1 MIRTLTDADLWSA
14 DRCPACDSTASR
26 SVVAIANESPRVD
39 WLQCSMCHGA
49 SLSRMPS
56 DEYLDA
62 YYEGYYSSQ
71 RRSSD
76 VDDAMW
82 PKIAHRIVKE
92 LRPGDPGTDA
102 FRILDFG
109 GGRGGV
115 SLTIAKQLARSRPVT
130 VTIVDRSFE
139 QSHESRIEHGIA
151 VECVRTLSQ
160 ADGTFDLVIASAV
173 LEHVPRLA
181 HVLRELLDKVRAGGG
196 GFYARTPY
204 GLPLRK
210 LSSRYNMHFP
220 QHVHDLGPSFW
231 NRLLERHGIA
241 ARSVVS
247 RPSIV
252 ESLIWDRPVETVAAS
267 ILKLPAHIERWLR
280 RSPKDYVWSWVGGW
294 ELFLT
299 KA

>member
-1 MIRTLTDADLWSA
+1 MIEPLTDADLWNA
-14 DRCPACDSTASR
+14 DACPACDSTTPRTVIAQ
-26 SVVAIANESPRVD
+26 ANEFPRVD
-39 WLQCSMCHGA
+39 WLGCSVCRGA

-62 YYEGYYSSQ
+62 FYAGYYASH

-76 VDDAMW
+76 VDNALW
-82 PKIAHRIVKE
+82 PKIARSILKAVR
-92 LRPGDPGTDA
+92 LRDTGSDA

-115 SLTIAKQLARSRPVT
+115 SLTIAKQLARKRSVT

-139 QSHESRIEHGIA
+139 QSHESGIEDGIA
-151 VECVRTLSQ
+151 VERVRTLPQ
-160 ADGTFDLVIASAV
+160 AEGTFDLVIASAV

-181 HVLRELLDKVRAGGG
+181 PVLRDLLGKIHESGGA
-196 GFYARTPY
+196 FYARTPY
-204 GLPLRK
+204 GLPLHK

-231 NRLLERHGIA
+231 NRLMDRHAIT
-241 ARSVVS
+241 ARAVVS
-247 RPSIV
+247 QPSIV
-252 ESLIWDRPVETVAAS
+252 ESIIWDRPVETVAAN
-267 ILKLPAHIERWLR
+267 ILKFPGRVERWLR
-280 RSPKDYVWSWVGGW
+280 KSPKDYLWSWVGGW

>member
-1 MIRTLTDADLWSA
+1 MIRPVTDADLWTPDA
-14 DRCPACDSTASR
+14 CPACDSTAPR
-26 SVVAIANESPRVD
+26 SAIAVANESPRVD
-39 WLQCSMCHGA
+39 WLECSACRGA
-49 SLSRMPS
+49 SYSRMPS

-62 YYEGYYSSQ
+62 FYAGYYSDQ

-76 VDDAMW
+76 VDNALW
-82 PKIAHRIVKE
+82 PKIAHRISKQIS
-92 LRPGDPGTDA
+92 LRTAGADA

-115 SLTIAKQLARSRPVT
+115 SLTIAKQLARTRPVT

-139 QSHESRIEHGIA
+139 ENHASRTEDGIP
-151 VECVRTLSQ
+151 VDCVRTLAQ

-181 HVLRELLDKVRAGGG
+181 PVLRDLLHKIRDSGG

-204 GLPLRK
+204 GLPLHK

-231 NRLLERHGIA
+231 NRLIERHGIA
-241 ARSVVS
+241 ASSVVS
-247 RPSIV
+247 QPSIV
-252 ESLIWDRPVETVAAS
+252 ESLIWDRPAETVAA
-267 ILKLPAHIERWLR
+267 IMLKLPGHIERWVR
-280 RSPKDYVWSWVGGW
+280 RNPTDYLWNWVGGW

-299 KA
+299 RA